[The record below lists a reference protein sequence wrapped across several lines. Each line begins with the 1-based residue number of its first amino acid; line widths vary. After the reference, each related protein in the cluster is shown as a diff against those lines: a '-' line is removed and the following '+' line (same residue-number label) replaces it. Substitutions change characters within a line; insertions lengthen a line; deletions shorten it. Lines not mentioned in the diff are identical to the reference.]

1 MKRHEEPESLVS
13 LLSYYRVCLE
23 EMTINLAEWFL
34 FSHSQKL
41 SLNQLNNREGSSFW
55 NIVATLMWSAQ
66 LSVTWGKLFRKKITY
81 INETVLR
88 AYIPP

>member
-41 SLNQLNNREGSSFW
+41 SLNQLSNREGSSF
-55 NIVATLMWSAQ
+55 
-66 LSVTWGKLFRKKITY
+66 
-81 INETVLR
+81 
-88 AYIPP
+88 